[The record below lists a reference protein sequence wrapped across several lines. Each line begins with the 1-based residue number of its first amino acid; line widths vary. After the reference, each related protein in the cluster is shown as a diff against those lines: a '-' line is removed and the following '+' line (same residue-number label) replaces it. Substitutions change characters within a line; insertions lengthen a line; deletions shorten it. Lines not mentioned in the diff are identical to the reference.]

1 MASMQASPWLPE
13 LEVTKK
19 SPCAIFFSWSSSGL
33 YIYEDKNN
41 KIRNERVSSR
51 PHPHLPL
58 CHFGQFAVSPS
69 QLEAACS
76 LLLKD
81 VEYWLGVGDR
91 VKRSSK
97 KKTFACSI
105 FKKRVQGTM
114 DDIAGEATTL
124 GCLDF
129 INWWK
134 CNMKKP
140 RNLES
145 LLFFLRT

>member
-1 MASMQASPWLPE
+1 MNVCP
-13 LEVTKK
+13 
-19 SPCAIFFSWSSSGL
+19 
-33 YIYEDKNN
+33 
-41 KIRNERVSSR
+41 R
-51 PHPHLPL
+51 PHLPL

-69 QLEAACS
+69 QLEAACP

-129 INWWK
+129 LDWWK
-134 CNMKKP
+134 YNVKKP
-140 RNLES
+140 RILES
-145 LLFFLRT
+145 WLILLRT